1 VNKILEFRKTLSKNC
16 YTYLLTLVL

>member
-1 VNKILEFRKTLSKNC
+1 VNKILEFRKFLSKNC